1 MFTKAL
7 LTSVSRARQLWLVA
21 LLGLVVTGIA
31 AASAQASATPAGDA
45 VIASAGGTTIDT
57 TSGSAATA
65 GSASNRSSTPT
76 SGNALTLNNT
86 TAPTTAGPSHATSA
100 SRQVG
105 ETSIESPIVGLP
117 AKGQSDPSRAALAQI
132 QSAGPIVAYS
142 GTVASVRHTTRHNVA
157 PTTRESSSSTRRPY
171 APKTASSTIEI
182 NAHGVKINLNI
193 SPTNTRRPTPTGN
206 RASAHP
212 TASLGEVDAP
222 TGLAGL
228 VPTDP
233 RPAPAPGGPSNT
245 TLYGSGSGSS
255 GGMALLGVDSLLAIA
270 VLLVGAAWRRRSWDL
285 PVLPRQSALL
295 SLALDRPG

>member
-7 LTSVSRARQLWLVA
+7 LTTARARQLWLATLV
-21 LLGLVVTGIA
+21 GLFATGFASA
-31 AASAQASATPAGDA
+31 AAQASAIPAGDA

-57 TSGSAATA
+57 TSGSAAAVASPTA
-65 GSASNRSSTPT
+65 HSSSASD
-76 SGNALTLNNT
+76 GNALTLNS
-86 TAPTTAGPSHATSA
+86 TAPTMATPSRPAPA

-105 ETSIESPIVGLP
+105 EASIESPIVGLP
-117 AKGQSDPSRAALAQI
+117 AKSKSDPSRAALAEI

-142 GTVASVRHTTRHNVA
+142 GTVASAKRASRHRVPSMTVQSFAT
-157 PTTRESSSSTRRPY
+157 PRRTY
-171 APKTASSTIEI
+171 APKPASPASSTIEV
-182 NAHGVKINLNI
+182 NAYGVNTFI
-193 SPTNTRRPTPTGN
+193 SPTMPRRPSPSGN
-206 RASAHP
+206 RVNARD
-212 TASLGEVDAP
+212 TASLGEVGAP
-222 TGLAGL
+222 NGFTGL
-228 VPTDP
+228 VPTQP

-255 GGMALLGVDSLLAIA
+255 GGTALLGVDSLLAVA